1 MKKCC
6 ACQTNPVAN
15 FETRRCWTCQGEKD
29 ALDRTERDILRSQE
43 LKRYYAE
50 ADRLRDEADK
60 AFEAL
65 KQEFLD
71 FERGVDQ

>member
-50 ADRLRDEADK
+50 ADRLRKEADK
-60 AFEAL
+60 AFETL

>member
-29 ALDRTERDILRSQE
+29 ALDRTERDINASLARD
-43 LKRYYAE
+43 LAE
-50 ADRLRDEADK
+50 ANRLRDEADK
-60 AFEAL
+60 AFEAI

>member
-29 ALDRTERDILRSQE
+29 ALDRTERDILRSLARE
-43 LKRYYAE
+43 RDLAE
-50 ADRLRDEADK
+50 ANRLRDEADK
-60 AFEAL
+60 AFDAI

>member
-29 ALDRTERDILRSQE
+29 ALDRTERDINASLARD
-43 LKRYYAE
+43 LAE
-50 ADRLRDEADK
+50 ANRLRDEADK
-60 AFEAL
+60 AFEAI

-71 FERGVDQ
+71 FEGGDQCG